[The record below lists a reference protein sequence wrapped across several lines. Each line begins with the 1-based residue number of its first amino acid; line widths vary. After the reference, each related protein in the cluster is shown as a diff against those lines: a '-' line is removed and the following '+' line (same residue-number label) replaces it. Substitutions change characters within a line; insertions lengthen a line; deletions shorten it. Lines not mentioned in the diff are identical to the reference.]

1 MKLLVSCSFLL
12 VFTVVVV
19 SSDSIAKRDVNKRS
33 QAAWPPLLA
42 GHVSGGN
49 YRGKEKRWTPFIF
62 NKKVSRTHGTNNA
75 DDNNGKRSSLQY
87 DTVSD
92 MDDVVKDVIAYLEL
106 RGNGLLDEVNE
117 CIADK
122 TYGDDDSN
130 AISKK

>member
-62 NKKVSRTHGTNNA
+62 NKN
-75 DDNNGKRSSLQY
+75 DNNGKRSSLQY